1 MMTLQEQLE
10 HAVKVNRIVYS
21 DMEENEQRM
30 VLYTMG
36 YNPYNVDKVMKPD
49 WAGRKGILV
58 EPIKDRIRTQQR
70 RQWKKE
76 RNDTR

>member
-1 MMTLQEQLE
+1 MNLQEQLA
-10 HAVKVNRIVYS
+10 HAISVNRIVHS

-49 WAGRKGILV
+49 WAGRKGILI

-70 RQWKKE
+70 RQWKK
-76 RNDTR
+76 NNSTA

>member
-1 MMTLQEQLE
+1 MTLQEQLD
-10 HAVKVNRIVYS
+10 HAIKVNRIVHS

-36 YNPYNVDKVMKPD
+36 YNPCNVDKVMKPD

-70 RQWKKE
+70 RQWKNK
-76 RNDTR
+76 NSLS

>member
-1 MMTLQEQLE
+1 
-10 HAVKVNRIVYS
+10 
-21 DMEENEQRM
+21 MEENEQRM

-58 EPIKDRIRTQQR
+58 EPIKERIRTKYKR
-70 RQWKKE
+70 DSKKQL
-76 RNDTR
+76 R

>member
-1 MMTLQEQLE
+1 MMNLQQQLE
-10 HAVKVNRIVYS
+10 HAISVNRIVNS

-49 WAGRKGILV
+49 WAGRKGILI

-70 RQWKKE
+70 RQWKKKHS
-76 RNDTR
+76 TA

>member
-1 MMTLQEQLE
+1 MMTLQEQLD
-10 HAVKVNRIVYS
+10 HAIKVNRIVHS

-58 EPIKDRIRTQQR
+58 EPIKNRIRTKYKR
-70 RQWKKE
+70 DSKKKH
-76 RNDTR
+76 TTQ

>member
-1 MMTLQEQLE
+1 MKTPKEQLA
-10 HAVKVNRIVYS
+10 HAAKVNSIVRS

-58 EPIKDRIRTQQR
+58 EPIKERIRTKYKR
-70 RQWKKE
+70 DSKKQL
-76 RNDTR
+76 R